1 MAHPKHEQVRR
12 RYAFCCG
19 YCGVS
24 EESAGSELTI
34 DHYQPVS
41 AGGDN
46 SDDNLVYACWRC
58 NLYKSD
64 IFPSAADIAI
74 GHRLLHPLL
83 DDVSAHI
90 LANEITG
97 YLEPRTETGRF
108 HILTLH
114 LNRPALII
122 HRQRHWLRSLSD
134 DVLRMNVEEV
144 RRLRILLADTEAR
157 LLLIDPDANSA
168 ANPNRLDADE

>member
-1 MAHPKHEQVRR
+1 M
-12 RYAFCCG
+12 
-19 YCGVS
+19 S
-24 EESAGSELTI
+24 EESAGGELTI

-64 IFPSAADIAI
+64 NFPSAAGIAI
-74 GHRLLHPLL
+74 GYGLLHPLL

-97 YLEPRTETGRF
+97 DPEPRTETGHF

-122 HRQRHWLRSLSD
+122 HRQRYWLRSLSD
-134 DVLRMNVEEV
+134 DALRMNVEDVQRRPV
-144 RRLRILLADTEAR
+144 RWPMLDG
-157 LLLIDPDANSA
+157 LLLIETGVKIALLEQA
-168 ANPNRLDADE
+168 RQ